1 MKPAELER
9 KFKHTWKKFV
19 EELNREGLG
28 FNDPNNFSS
37 AEAPQVSF
45 YVTNGQFMATVASFS
60 VSDYGAPI
68 KEAKK

>member
-28 FNDPNNFSS
+28 FNDPNHFSS
-37 AEAPQVSF
+37 APPPKVFF
-45 YVTNGQFMATVASFS
+45 YTTNGQFMASLAPFS
-60 VSDYGAPI
+60 VSNYGAPI
-68 KEAKK
+68 KEKK